1 MNDTMDLV
9 IPGFCGM
16 GMHLRLD
23 GFRII
28 YVLIAIVMWAVCGLF
43 SLEYM
48 RHYGNR
54 RRYYV
59 FFWITFLAT
68 AGVFLSAD
76 LYTTFIFFE
85 IMSFTS
91 YVWVAFDEK
100 KESLRAAETYLAVAV
115 IGGLV
120 MLMGLFLLYDMTGT
134 LEMDGLGRAVEEVL
148 SGNGVYGSGGTGRLY
163 AAGGLLLF
171 GFGAKAG
178 CFPLHIWLPKA
189 HPVAPAPA
197 SALLSGI
204 LTKAGV
210 FGIVVVSC
218 VMFGTD
224 GNWGLLVAV
233 LGFITMFLGA
243 LLALFS
249 VNLKRTLACSSVS
262 QIGFIL
268 TGIGMCCLLKS
279 VGQGNGLA
287 VRGTFLHMVNH
298 SMFKLVLFLC
308 AGVVFMN
315 LHQLDLNDIRGFGR
329 KKPALL
335 FCFLMGAL
343 GISGIPMW
351 SGYVSKTLLHE
362 GIVEYGEMLARGM
375 GPASG
380 SLIGS
385 AGGGVHPAGWS
396 YGISA
401 VLGAPAVWKAAEWL
415 FLLTGG
421 MTLAYMLKLFIV
433 LFVDRHPVRQQEF
446 DAMSSGYMNPV
457 SRTVLCVCAS
467 VIPVF
472 GSCPQL
478 FMDRAADLGQGFFQG
493 NLLGHK
499 VSYFAAGNLKGAA
512 ITIGIGIVLYMAVV
526 RGLLMEKAESG
537 EQAEGRW
544 DNGGSSS
551 GVNGGNNSGINS
563 IVNSEINSG
572 VNRRNNSGVNR
583 RSNRGGNSG
592 NNSGVNSGNNSEVNS
607 RNNSGVNSR
616 INREVNGKMCG
627 LYLYRYVDRWPK
639 WLDLEELIYRPI
651 LAVALPGIFGAA
663 FRFVDRY
670 LVSTAVNLFLQV
682 SAVLCRALDH
692 MADGLILLARK
703 ITHRQRNGEMVRWG
717 NDRSAFILGHFID
730 DVARLGRRLPGRRK
744 GRERNG
750 SVIPRLIEGEEVLKR
765 TGKLVEE
772 SFSFGLMLFCIGLCL
787 TLGYLLVVFFR
798 G

>member
-1 MNDTMDLV
+1 MMDTMDLV

-23 GFRII
+23 GFRLV
-28 YVLIAIVMWAVCGLF
+28 YVLIAIVMWTVCGLF

-48 RHYGNR
+48 RHYEKRG
-54 RRYYV
+54 RYYV

-100 KESLRAAETYLAVAV
+100 KESLRAAGTYLAVAV

-134 LEMDGLGRAVEEVL
+134 LEIDGLAGAAEIIL
-148 SGNGVYGSGGTGRLY
+148 SGNGVYGPQGPVRLY
-163 AAGGLLLF
+163 VAGGLLLF

-197 SALLSGI
+197 SALLSGL

-210 FGIVVVSC
+210 FGIVIVSC
-218 VMFGTD
+218 VMFQAD
-224 GNWGLLVAV
+224 RNWGLLVAV

-268 TGIGMCCLLKS
+268 TGTGMCCLLKS
-279 VGQGNGLA
+279 VGAGNGLA

-308 AGVVFMN
+308 AGAVFMN

-329 KKPALL
+329 RKPALL

-362 GIVEYGEMLARGM
+362 GIVEYGEMLAQGI
-375 GPASG
+375 GTAFG
-380 SLIGS
+380 GGIGS
-385 AGGGVHPAGWS
+385 AGGGTYLAGGI
-396 YGISA
+396 YGLGA
-401 VLGAPAVWKAAEWL
+401 VLGSPALWKAAEWL

-421 MTLAYMLKLFIV
+421 MTLAYMLKLFIA

-446 DAMSSGYMNPV
+446 DAMSSDYMNPV
-457 SRTVLCVCAS
+457 SRAALCISAA

-472 GSCPQL
+472 GSFPQL
-478 FMDRAADLGQGFFQG
+478 FMDRAADLGQGFFHG
-493 NLLGHK
+493 DLPGHK

-512 ITIGIGIVLYMAVV
+512 ITIGIGIVLYVVVV
-526 RGLLMEKAESG
+526 RGLLMEKAEVG
-537 EQAEGRW
+537 EQVENRGIDSGVDGRV
-544 DNGGSSS
+544 DSRANGG
-551 GVNGGNNSGINS
+551 VD
-563 IVNSEINSG
+563 SG
-572 VNRRNNSGVNR
+572 VNRGADSGANSK
-583 RSNRGGNSG
+583 
-592 NNSGVNSGNNSEVNS
+592 
-607 RNNSGVNSR
+607 
-616 INREVNGKMCG
+616 INRKLGSV
-627 LYLYRYVDRWPK
+627 YRYVDRWPK
-639 WLDLEELIYRPI
+639 WLDLEELVYRPI
-651 LAVALPGIFGAA
+651 LAVALPGIFGAI

-682 SAVLCRALDH
+682 SAVLCRTLDH
-692 MADGLILLARK
+692 MADGIILLARK
-703 ITHRQRNGEMVRWG
+703 TTHRQRNGEKVLGG
-717 NDRSAFILGHFID
+717 NDRLAFILGHFID
-730 DVARLGRRLPGRRK
+730 DVAILGRRLPGRRK
-744 GRERNG
+744 EREG
-750 SVIPRLIEGEEVLKR
+750 KDSVIPRLIEGEEVLKR

>member
-54 RRYYV
+54 RRYYF

-91 YVWVAFDEK
+91 YVWVAFDER

-279 VGQGNGLA
+279 AGQGNGLA

-385 AGGGVHPAGWS
+385 AGGGVHPAGGI

-401 VLGAPAVWKAAEWL
+401 VLGAPAVWRAAEWL

-421 MTLAYMLKLFIV
+421 MTLAYMLKLFIA

-457 SRTVLCVCAS
+457 SRTVLCICAA

-472 GSCPQL
+472 GSCPHL

-493 NLLGHK
+493 DLLGHK
-499 VSYFAAGNLKGAA
+499 VPYFAAGNLKGAA

-551 GVNGGNNSGINS
+551 GVNSG
-563 IVNSEINSG
+563 
-572 VNRRNNSGVNR
+572 
-583 RSNRGGNSG
+583 
-592 NNSGVNSGNNSEVNS
+592 
-607 RNNSGVNSR
+607 NNSGVNSR

-651 LAVALPGIFGAA
+651 LAVALPGIFGAV

-670 LVSTAVNLFLQV
+670 LVSTAVNFFLQV
-682 SAVLCRALDH
+682 SAILCRALDH

-703 ITHRQRNGEMVRWG
+703 TTHRQRNGEMVRWG

>member
-134 LEMDGLGRAVEEVL
+134 LEMDGLVRAVEEVL

-279 VGQGNGLA
+279 AGQGNGLA

-457 SRTVLCVCAS
+457 SRTVLCICAA

-472 GSCPQL
+472 GACPQL

-499 VSYFAAGNLKGAA
+499 VPYFAAGNLKGAA

-551 GVNGGNNSGINS
+551 GVNGGNDSGA
-563 IVNSEINSG
+563 
-572 VNRRNNSGVNR
+572 
-583 RSNRGGNSG
+583 
-592 NNSGVNSGNNSEVNS
+592 
-607 RNNSGVNSR
+607 
-616 INREVNGKMCG
+616 NGKIGG

-651 LAVALPGIFGAA
+651 LAVALPGIFGAV

-670 LVSTAVNLFLQV
+670 LVSAAVNLFLKV

-703 ITHRQRNGEMVRWG
+703 TTHRQRNGEMVRWG

-730 DVARLGRRLPGRRK
+730 YVASLGRRLPGRRK

>member
-9 IPGFCGM
+9 IPAFCGM

-54 RRYYV
+54 RRYYA

-91 YVWVAFDEK
+91 YVWVAFDER

-279 VGQGNGLA
+279 AGQGNGLA

-385 AGGGVHPAGWS
+385 AGGGVHPAGGI

-421 MTLAYMLKLFIV
+421 MTLAYMLKLFIA

-457 SRTVLCVCAS
+457 SRTVLCICAA

-472 GSCPQL
+472 GSCPHL

-493 NLLGHK
+493 DLLGHK
-499 VSYFAAGNLKGAA
+499 VPYFAAGNLKGAA

-537 EQAEGRW
+537 GQAEGRW

-551 GVNGGNNSGINS
+551 
-563 IVNSEINSG
+563 
-572 VNRRNNSGVNR
+572 
-583 RSNRGGNSG
+583 
-592 NNSGVNSGNNSEVNS
+592 
-607 RNNSGVNSR
+607 
-616 INREVNGKMCG
+616 EVNGKVCG

-651 LAVALPGIFGAA
+651 LAVALPGIFGAV

-682 SAVLCRALDH
+682 SAVLCRTLDH

-703 ITHRQRNGEMVRWG
+703 TTHRQRNGEMVRWG

>member
-54 RRYYV
+54 RRYYF

-91 YVWVAFDEK
+91 YVWVAFDER

-279 VGQGNGLA
+279 AGQGNGLA

-385 AGGGVHPAGWS
+385 AGGGVHPAGGI

-401 VLGAPAVWKAAEWL
+401 VLGAPAVWRAAEWL

-421 MTLAYMLKLFIV
+421 MTLAYMLKLFIA

-457 SRTVLCVCAS
+457 SRTVLCICAA

-472 GSCPQL
+472 GSCPHL

-493 NLLGHK
+493 DLLGHK
-499 VSYFAAGNLKGAA
+499 VPYFAAGNLKGAA

-551 GVNGGNNSGINS
+551 GVNSG
-563 IVNSEINSG
+563 
-572 VNRRNNSGVNR
+572 
-583 RSNRGGNSG
+583 
-592 NNSGVNSGNNSEVNS
+592 
-607 RNNSGVNSR
+607 NNSGVNSR

-651 LAVALPGIFGAA
+651 LAVALPGIFGAV

-670 LVSTAVNLFLQV
+670 LVSTTVNFFLQV
-682 SAVLCRALDH
+682 SAILCRALDH

-703 ITHRQRNGEMVRWG
+703 TTHRQRNGEMVRWG

>member
-9 IPGFCGM
+9 IPAFCGM

-54 RRYYV
+54 RRYYA

-68 AGVFLSAD
+68 AGVFLSAA

-91 YVWVAFDEK
+91 YVWVAFDER

-279 VGQGNGLA
+279 AGQGNGLA

-385 AGGGVHPAGWS
+385 AGGGVHPAGGI

-421 MTLAYMLKLFIV
+421 MTLAYMLKLFIA

-457 SRTVLCVCAS
+457 SRTVLCICAA

-472 GSCPQL
+472 GSCPHL

-493 NLLGHK
+493 DLLGHK
-499 VSYFAAGNLKGAA
+499 VPYFAAGNLKGAA

-537 EQAEGRW
+537 GQAEGRW

-551 GVNGGNNSGINS
+551 
-563 IVNSEINSG
+563 
-572 VNRRNNSGVNR
+572 
-583 RSNRGGNSG
+583 
-592 NNSGVNSGNNSEVNS
+592 
-607 RNNSGVNSR
+607 
-616 INREVNGKMCG
+616 EVNGKVCG

-651 LAVALPGIFGAA
+651 LAVALPGIFGAV

-682 SAVLCRALDH
+682 SAVLCRTLDH

-703 ITHRQRNGEMVRWG
+703 TTHRQRNGEMVRWG

>member
-279 VGQGNGLA
+279 AGQGNGLA

-385 AGGGVHPAGWS
+385 AGGGVHPAGGI

-421 MTLAYMLKLFIV
+421 MTLAYMLKLFIA

-457 SRTVLCVCAS
+457 SRTVLCICAA

-472 GSCPQL
+472 GSCPHL

-493 NLLGHK
+493 DLLGHK
-499 VSYFAAGNLKGAA
+499 VPYFAAGNLKGAA
-512 ITIGIGIVLYMAVV
+512 LTIGIGIVLYMAVV

-537 EQAEGRW
+537 GQAEGRW

-551 GVNGGNNSGINS
+551 
-563 IVNSEINSG
+563 
-572 VNRRNNSGVNR
+572 
-583 RSNRGGNSG
+583 
-592 NNSGVNSGNNSEVNS
+592 
-607 RNNSGVNSR
+607 
-616 INREVNGKMCG
+616 EVNGKVCG

-651 LAVALPGIFGAA
+651 LAVALPGIFGAV

-682 SAVLCRALDH
+682 SAVLCRTLDH

-703 ITHRQRNGEMVRWG
+703 TTHRQRNGEMVRWG

>member
-54 RRYYV
+54 RRYYA

-279 VGQGNGLA
+279 AGQGNGLA

-385 AGGGVHPAGWS
+385 AGGGVHPAGGI

-421 MTLAYMLKLFIV
+421 MTLAYMLKLFIA

-457 SRTVLCVCAS
+457 SRTVLCICAA

-472 GSCPQL
+472 GSCPHL

-493 NLLGHK
+493 DLLGHK
-499 VSYFAAGNLKGAA
+499 VPYFAAGNLKGAA

-537 EQAEGRW
+537 GQAEGRW

-551 GVNGGNNSGINS
+551 
-563 IVNSEINSG
+563 
-572 VNRRNNSGVNR
+572 
-583 RSNRGGNSG
+583 
-592 NNSGVNSGNNSEVNS
+592 
-607 RNNSGVNSR
+607 
-616 INREVNGKMCG
+616 EVNGKVCG

-651 LAVALPGIFGAA
+651 LAVALPGIFGAV

-682 SAVLCRALDH
+682 SAVLCRTLDH

-703 ITHRQRNGEMVRWG
+703 TTHRQRNGEMVRWG

>member
-279 VGQGNGLA
+279 AGQGNGLA

-315 LHQLDLNDIRGFGR
+315 LHQLDLTDIRGFGR

-401 VLGAPAVWKAAEWL
+401 VLGAPAIWKAAEWL

-537 EQAEGRW
+537 EQPEVRW
-544 DNGGSSS
+544 DTGGSS
-551 GVNGGNNSGINS
+551 
-563 IVNSEINSG
+563 
-572 VNRRNNSGVNR
+572 
-583 RSNRGGNSG
+583 
-592 NNSGVNSGNNSEVNS
+592 SGVNSGNNS
-607 RNNSGVNSR
+607 GA
-616 INREVNGKMCG
+616 NGKIGG

-651 LAVALPGIFGAA
+651 LAVALPGIFGAV

-670 LVSTAVNLFLQV
+670 LVSTAVNLFRQV

-772 SFSFGLMLFCIGLCL
+772 SF
-787 TLGYLLVVFFR
+787 
-798 G
+798 

>member
-9 IPGFCGM
+9 IPAFCGM

-91 YVWVAFDEK
+91 YVWVAFDER

-279 VGQGNGLA
+279 AGQGNGLA

-385 AGGGVHPAGWS
+385 AGGGVHPAGGI

-457 SRTVLCVCAS
+457 SRTVLCICAA

-472 GSCPQL
+472 GSCPHL

-493 NLLGHK
+493 DLLGHK
-499 VSYFAAGNLKGAA
+499 VPYFAAGNLKGAA

-537 EQAEGRW
+537 GQAEGRW

-551 GVNGGNNSGINS
+551 
-563 IVNSEINSG
+563 
-572 VNRRNNSGVNR
+572 
-583 RSNRGGNSG
+583 
-592 NNSGVNSGNNSEVNS
+592 
-607 RNNSGVNSR
+607 
-616 INREVNGKMCG
+616 EVNGKVCG

-651 LAVALPGIFGAA
+651 LAVALPGIFGAV

-682 SAVLCRALDH
+682 SAVLCRTLDH

-703 ITHRQRNGEMVRWG
+703 TTHRQRNGEMVRWG

>member
-1 MNDTMDLV
+1 
-9 IPGFCGM
+9 
-16 GMHLRLD
+16 
-23 GFRII
+23 
-28 YVLIAIVMWAVCGLF
+28 
-43 SLEYM
+43 
-48 RHYGNR
+48 
-54 RRYYV
+54 
-59 FFWITFLAT
+59 
-68 AGVFLSAD
+68 
-76 LYTTFIFFE
+76 
-85 IMSFTS
+85 
-91 YVWVAFDEK
+91 
-100 KESLRAAETYLAVAV
+100 
-115 IGGLV
+115 
-120 MLMGLFLLYDMTGT
+120 
-134 LEMDGLGRAVEEVL
+134 
-148 SGNGVYGSGGTGRLY
+148 
-163 AAGGLLLF
+163 
-171 GFGAKAG
+171 
-178 CFPLHIWLPKA
+178 
-189 HPVAPAPA
+189 
-197 SALLSGI
+197 
-204 LTKAGV
+204 
-210 FGIVVVSC
+210 
-218 VMFGTD
+218 
-224 GNWGLLVAV
+224 
-233 LGFITMFLGA
+233 
-243 LLALFS
+243 
-249 VNLKRTLACSSVS
+249 
-262 QIGFIL
+262 
-268 TGIGMCCLLKS
+268 
-279 VGQGNGLA
+279 
-287 VRGTFLHMVNH
+287 
-298 SMFKLVLFLC
+298 
-308 AGVVFMN
+308 
-315 LHQLDLNDIRGFGR
+315 
-329 KKPALL
+329 
-335 FCFLMGAL
+335 
-343 GISGIPMW
+343 MW

-572 VNRRNNSGVNR
+572 VNRRNNSGVN
-583 RSNRGGNSG
+583 
-592 NNSGVNSGNNSEVNS
+592 
-607 RNNSGVNSR
+607 SR

-730 DVARLGRRLPGRRK
+730 
-744 GRERNG
+744 
-750 SVIPRLIEGEEVLKR
+750 
-765 TGKLVEE
+765 E
-772 SFSFGLMLFCIGLCL
+772 SLSFILF
-787 TLGYLLVVFFR
+787 R
-798 G
+798 

>member
-9 IPGFCGM
+9 IPAFCGM

-54 RRYYV
+54 RRYYA

-91 YVWVAFDEK
+91 YVWVAFDER

-249 VNLKRTLACSSVS
+249 VNLKRTLTCSSVS

-279 VGQGNGLA
+279 AGQGNGLA

-385 AGGGVHPAGWS
+385 AGGGVHPAGGI

-421 MTLAYMLKLFIV
+421 MTLAYMLKLFIA

-493 NLLGHK
+493 DLLGHK
-499 VSYFAAGNLKGAA
+499 VPYFAAGNLKGAA

-551 GVNGGNNSGINS
+551 
-563 IVNSEINSG
+563 
-572 VNRRNNSGVNR
+572 
-583 RSNRGGNSG
+583 
-592 NNSGVNSGNNSEVNS
+592 
-607 RNNSGVNSR
+607 
-616 INREVNGKMCG
+616 EVNGKVCG

-651 LAVALPGIFGAA
+651 LAVALPGIFGAV

-682 SAVLCRALDH
+682 SAVLCRTLDH

-703 ITHRQRNGEMVRWG
+703 TTHRQRNGEMVRWG

>member
-9 IPGFCGM
+9 IPAFCGM

-54 RRYYV
+54 RRYYA

-91 YVWVAFDEK
+91 YVWVAFDER

-279 VGQGNGLA
+279 AGQGNGLA

-385 AGGGVHPAGWS
+385 AGGGVHPAGGI

-457 SRTVLCVCAS
+457 SRTVLCICAA

-472 GSCPQL
+472 GSCPHL

-493 NLLGHK
+493 DLLGHK
-499 VSYFAAGNLKGAA
+499 VPYFAAGNLKGAA

-537 EQAEGRW
+537 GQAEGRW

-551 GVNGGNNSGINS
+551 
-563 IVNSEINSG
+563 
-572 VNRRNNSGVNR
+572 
-583 RSNRGGNSG
+583 
-592 NNSGVNSGNNSEVNS
+592 
-607 RNNSGVNSR
+607 
-616 INREVNGKMCG
+616 EVNGKVCG

-651 LAVALPGIFGAA
+651 LAVALPGIFGAV

-682 SAVLCRALDH
+682 SAVLCRTLDH

-703 ITHRQRNGEMVRWG
+703 TTHRQRNGEMVRWG

>member
-279 VGQGNGLA
+279 AGQGNGLA

-375 GPASG
+375 EPASG

-537 EQAEGRW
+537 EQPEVRW

-551 GVNGGNNSGINS
+551 GVNGGNDSGA
-563 IVNSEINSG
+563 
-572 VNRRNNSGVNR
+572 
-583 RSNRGGNSG
+583 
-592 NNSGVNSGNNSEVNS
+592 
-607 RNNSGVNSR
+607 
-616 INREVNGKMCG
+616 NGKIGG

-651 LAVALPGIFGAA
+651 LAVALPGIFGAV

-703 ITHRQRNGEMVRWG
+703 TTHRQRNGEMVRWG

-730 DVARLGRRLPGRRK
+730 YVASLGRRLPGRRK

>member
-1 MNDTMDLV
+1 M
-9 IPGFCGM
+9 
-16 GMHLRLD
+16 
-23 GFRII
+23 
-28 YVLIAIVMWAVCGLF
+28 
-43 SLEYM
+43 
-48 RHYGNR
+48 
-54 RRYYV
+54 
-59 FFWITFLAT
+59 
-68 AGVFLSAD
+68 
-76 LYTTFIFFE
+76 
-85 IMSFTS
+85 
-91 YVWVAFDEK
+91 
-100 KESLRAAETYLAVAV
+100 
-115 IGGLV
+115 
-120 MLMGLFLLYDMTGT
+120 
-134 LEMDGLGRAVEEVL
+134 
-148 SGNGVYGSGGTGRLY
+148 
-163 AAGGLLLF
+163 
-171 GFGAKAG
+171 
-178 CFPLHIWLPKA
+178 
-189 HPVAPAPA
+189 
-197 SALLSGI
+197 
-204 LTKAGV
+204 
-210 FGIVVVSC
+210 
-218 VMFGTD
+218 
-224 GNWGLLVAV
+224 
-233 LGFITMFLGA
+233 
-243 LLALFS
+243 
-249 VNLKRTLACSSVS
+249 
-262 QIGFIL
+262 
-268 TGIGMCCLLKS
+268 
-279 VGQGNGLA
+279 
-287 VRGTFLHMVNH
+287 
-298 SMFKLVLFLC
+298 
-308 AGVVFMN
+308 
-315 LHQLDLNDIRGFGR
+315 
-329 KKPALL
+329 
-335 FCFLMGAL
+335 
-343 GISGIPMW
+343 
-351 SGYVSKTLLHE
+351 SKTLLHE

-385 AGGGVHPAGWS
+385 AGGGVHPAGGI

-421 MTLAYMLKLFIV
+421 MTLAYMLKLFIA

-457 SRTVLCVCAS
+457 SRTVLCICAA

-472 GSCPQL
+472 GSCPHL

-493 NLLGHK
+493 DLLGHK
-499 VSYFAAGNLKGAA
+499 VPYFAAGNLKGAA

-526 RGLLMEKAESG
+526 RGLLMEKTESG
-537 EQAEGRW
+537 EQPEVRW

-551 GVNGGNNSGINS
+551 GVNSGNNSGINS

-583 RSNRGGNSG
+583 RNNRGGNSG
-592 NNSGVNSGNNSEVNS
+592 NNSGVNSG
-607 RNNSGVNSR
+607 NNSGVNSR

>member
-9 IPGFCGM
+9 IPAFCGM

-54 RRYYV
+54 RRYYA

-91 YVWVAFDEK
+91 YVWVAFDER

-279 VGQGNGLA
+279 AGQGNGLA

-385 AGGGVHPAGWS
+385 AGGGVHPAGGI

-457 SRTVLCVCAS
+457 SRTVLCICAA

-493 NLLGHK
+493 DLLGHK
-499 VSYFAAGNLKGAA
+499 VPYFAAGNLKGAA

-537 EQAEGRW
+537 GQAEGRW

-551 GVNGGNNSGINS
+551 
-563 IVNSEINSG
+563 
-572 VNRRNNSGVNR
+572 
-583 RSNRGGNSG
+583 
-592 NNSGVNSGNNSEVNS
+592 
-607 RNNSGVNSR
+607 
-616 INREVNGKMCG
+616 EVNGKVCG

-651 LAVALPGIFGAA
+651 LAVALPGIFGAV

-682 SAVLCRALDH
+682 SAVLCRTLDH

-703 ITHRQRNGEMVRWG
+703 TTHRQRNGEMVRWG

>member
-279 VGQGNGLA
+279 AGQGNGLA

-385 AGGGVHPAGWS
+385 AGGGVHPAGGI

-421 MTLAYMLKLFIV
+421 MTLAYMLKLFIA

-537 EQAEGRW
+537 GQAEGRW

-551 GVNGGNNSGINS
+551 
-563 IVNSEINSG
+563 
-572 VNRRNNSGVNR
+572 
-583 RSNRGGNSG
+583 
-592 NNSGVNSGNNSEVNS
+592 
-607 RNNSGVNSR
+607 
-616 INREVNGKMCG
+616 EVNGKVCG

-651 LAVALPGIFGAA
+651 LAVALPGIFGAV

-682 SAVLCRALDH
+682 SAVLCRTLDH

-703 ITHRQRNGEMVRWG
+703 TTHRQRNGEMVRWG

>member
-9 IPGFCGM
+9 IPAFCGM

-54 RRYYV
+54 RRYYA

-91 YVWVAFDEK
+91 YVWVAFDER

-385 AGGGVHPAGWS
+385 AGGGVHPAGGI

-421 MTLAYMLKLFIV
+421 MTLAYMLKLFIA

-457 SRTVLCVCAS
+457 SRTVLCICAA

-472 GSCPQL
+472 GSCPHL

-493 NLLGHK
+493 DLLGHK
-499 VSYFAAGNLKGAA
+499 VPYFAAGNLKGAA

-537 EQAEGRW
+537 GQAEGRW

-551 GVNGGNNSGINS
+551 
-563 IVNSEINSG
+563 
-572 VNRRNNSGVNR
+572 
-583 RSNRGGNSG
+583 
-592 NNSGVNSGNNSEVNS
+592 
-607 RNNSGVNSR
+607 
-616 INREVNGKMCG
+616 EVNGKVCG

-651 LAVALPGIFGAA
+651 LAVALPGIFGAV

-682 SAVLCRALDH
+682 SAVLCRTLDH

-703 ITHRQRNGEMVRWG
+703 TTHRQRNGEMVRWG

>member
-9 IPGFCGM
+9 IPAFCGM

-54 RRYYV
+54 RRYYA

-91 YVWVAFDEK
+91 YVWVAFDER

-148 SGNGVYGSGGTGRLY
+148 SGNGAYGSGGTGRLY

-268 TGIGMCCLLKS
+268 TGIGMCC
-279 VGQGNGLA
+279 QGNGLA

-385 AGGGVHPAGWS
+385 AGGGVHPAGGI

-421 MTLAYMLKLFIV
+421 MTLAYMLKLFIA

-457 SRTVLCVCAS
+457 SRTVLCICAA

-472 GSCPQL
+472 GSCPHL

-493 NLLGHK
+493 DLLGHK
-499 VSYFAAGNLKGAA
+499 VPYFAAGNLKGAA
-512 ITIGIGIVLYMAVV
+512 IGIVLYMAVV

-537 EQAEGRW
+537 GQAEGRW

-551 GVNGGNNSGINS
+551 
-563 IVNSEINSG
+563 
-572 VNRRNNSGVNR
+572 
-583 RSNRGGNSG
+583 
-592 NNSGVNSGNNSEVNS
+592 
-607 RNNSGVNSR
+607 
-616 INREVNGKMCG
+616 EVNGKVCG

-651 LAVALPGIFGAA
+651 LAVALPGIFGAV

-682 SAVLCRALDH
+682 SAVLCRTLDH

-703 ITHRQRNGEMVRWG
+703 TTHRQRNGEMVRWG

>member
-9 IPGFCGM
+9 IPAFCGM

-54 RRYYV
+54 RRYYA

-91 YVWVAFDEK
+91 YVWVAFDER

-279 VGQGNGLA
+279 AGQGNGLA

-385 AGGGVHPAGWS
+385 AGGGVHPAGGI

-421 MTLAYMLKLFIV
+421 MTLAYMLKLFIA

-537 EQAEGRW
+537 EQPEVRW

-551 GVNGGNNSGINS
+551 GVNGGNDSGA
-563 IVNSEINSG
+563 
-572 VNRRNNSGVNR
+572 
-583 RSNRGGNSG
+583 
-592 NNSGVNSGNNSEVNS
+592 
-607 RNNSGVNSR
+607 
-616 INREVNGKMCG
+616 NGKIGG

-651 LAVALPGIFGAA
+651 LAVALPGIFGAV

-703 ITHRQRNGEMVRWG
+703 TTHRQRNGEMVRWG

-730 DVARLGRRLPGRRK
+730 YVASLGRRLPGRRK

>member
-1 MNDTMDLV
+1 MMDTMDLV

-23 GFRII
+23 GFRLV
-28 YVLIAIVMWAVCGLF
+28 YVLIAIVMWTVCGLF

-48 RHYGNR
+48 RHYEKRG
-54 RRYYV
+54 RYYV

-100 KESLRAAETYLAVAV
+100 KESLRAAGTYLAVAV

-134 LEMDGLGRAVEEVL
+134 LEIDGLAGAAEIIL
-148 SGNGVYGSGGTGRLY
+148 SGNGVYGPQGPVRLY
-163 AAGGLLLF
+163 VAGGLLLF

-210 FGIVVVSC
+210 FGIVIVSC
-218 VMFGTD
+218 VMFQAD
-224 GNWGLLVAV
+224 RNWGLLVAV

-268 TGIGMCCLLKS
+268 TGTGMCCLLKS
-279 VGQGNGLA
+279 VGAGNGLA

-308 AGVVFMN
+308 AGAVFMN

-329 KKPALL
+329 RKPALL

-362 GIVEYGEMLARGM
+362 GIVEYGEMLAQGI
-375 GPASG
+375 GTAFG
-380 SLIGS
+380 GGIGS
-385 AGGGVHPAGWS
+385 AGGGIYLAGGI
-396 YGISA
+396 YGLGA
-401 VLGAPAVWKAAEWL
+401 VLGSPALWKAAEWL

-421 MTLAYMLKLFIV
+421 MTLAYMLKLFIA

-446 DAMSSGYMNPV
+446 DAMSSDYMNPV
-457 SRTVLCVCAS
+457 SRAALCISAA

-472 GSCPQL
+472 GSFPQL
-478 FMDRAADLGQGFFQG
+478 FMDRAADLGQGFFHG
-493 NLLGHK
+493 DLPGHK

-512 ITIGIGIVLYMAVV
+512 ITIGIGIVLYVVVV
-526 RGLLMEKAESG
+526 RGLLMEKAEVG
-537 EQAEGRW
+537 EQVENRGIDSGVDGRV
-544 DNGGSSS
+544 DSRANGGVDSRA
-551 GVNGGNNSGINS
+551 NGG
-563 IVNSEINSG
+563 VD
-572 VNRRNNSGVNR
+572 
-583 RSNRGGNSG
+583 
-592 NNSGVNSGNNSEVNS
+592 SGVNSK
-607 RNNSGVNSR
+607 
-616 INREVNGKMCG
+616 INRKLGSV
-627 LYLYRYVDRWPK
+627 YRYVDRWPK
-639 WLDLEELIYRPI
+639 WLDLEELVYRPI
-651 LAVALPGIFGAA
+651 LAVALPGIFGAV

-670 LVSTAVNLFLQV
+670 LVSTAVNLFLQI
-682 SAVLCRALDH
+682 SAVLCRTLDH
-692 MADGLILLARK
+692 MADGIILLARK
-703 ITHRQRNGEMVRWG
+703 TTHRQRNGEKVLGG
-717 NDRSAFILGHFID
+717 NDRLAFILGHFID
-730 DVARLGRRLPGRRK
+730 DVAILGRRLPGRRK
-744 GRERNG
+744 EREG
-750 SVIPRLIEGEEVLKR
+750 KDSVIPRLIEGEEVLKR

>member
-1 MNDTMDLV
+1 MMDTMDLV

-23 GFRII
+23 GFRLV
-28 YVLIAIVMWAVCGLF
+28 YVLIAIVMWTVCGLF

-48 RHYGNR
+48 RHYEKRG
-54 RRYYV
+54 RYYV

-100 KESLRAAETYLAVAV
+100 KESLRAAGTYLAVAV

-134 LEMDGLGRAVEEVL
+134 LEIDGLAGAAEIIL
-148 SGNGVYGSGGTGRLY
+148 SGNGVYGPQGPVRLY
-163 AAGGLLLF
+163 VAGGLLLF

-210 FGIVVVSC
+210 FGIVIVSC
-218 VMFGTD
+218 VMFQAD
-224 GNWGLLVAV
+224 RNWGLLVAV

-268 TGIGMCCLLKS
+268 TGTGMCCLLKS
-279 VGQGNGLA
+279 VGAGNGLA

-308 AGVVFMN
+308 AGAVFMN

-329 KKPALL
+329 RKPALL

-362 GIVEYGEMLARGM
+362 GIVEYGEMLAQGI
-375 GPASG
+375 GTAFG
-380 SLIGS
+380 GGIGS
-385 AGGGVHPAGWS
+385 AGGGTYLAGGI
-396 YGISA
+396 YGLGA
-401 VLGAPAVWKAAEWL
+401 VLGSPALWKAAEWL

-421 MTLAYMLKLFIV
+421 MTLAYMLKLFIA

-457 SRTVLCVCAS
+457 SRAALCISAA

-472 GSCPQL
+472 GSFPQL
-478 FMDRAADLGQGFFQG
+478 FMDRAADLGQGFFHG
-493 NLLGHK
+493 DLPGHK

-512 ITIGIGIVLYMAVV
+512 ITIGIGIVLYVVVV
-526 RGLLMEKAESG
+526 RGLLMEKAEVG
-537 EQAEGRW
+537 EQVENRGIDSGVDGRV
-544 DNGGSSS
+544 DSRANGGVDS
-551 GVNGGNNSGINS
+551 GA
-563 IVNSEINSG
+563 
-572 VNRRNNSGVNR
+572 
-583 RSNRGGNSG
+583 
-592 NNSGVNSGNNSEVNS
+592 NSGVNSK
-607 RNNSGVNSR
+607 
-616 INREVNGKMCG
+616 INRKLGSV
-627 LYLYRYVDRWPK
+627 YRYVDRWPK
-639 WLDLEELIYRPI
+639 WLDLEELVYRPI
-651 LAVALPGIFGAA
+651 LAVALPGIFGAV
-663 FRFVDRY
+663 FRFIDRY
-670 LVSTAVNLFLQV
+670 LVSTAVNLFLQI
-682 SAVLCRALDH
+682 SAVLCRTLDH
-692 MADGLILLARK
+692 MADGIILLARK
-703 ITHRQRNGEMVRWG
+703 TTHRQRNGEKVLGG
-717 NDRSAFILGHFID
+717 NDRLAFILGHFID
-730 DVARLGRRLPGRRK
+730 DVAILGRRLPGRRK
-744 GRERNG
+744 EREG
-750 SVIPRLIEGEEVLKR
+750 KDSVIPRLIDGEEVLKR

>member
-9 IPGFCGM
+9 IPAFCGM

-54 RRYYV
+54 RRYYA

-279 VGQGNGLA
+279 AGQGNGLA

-421 MTLAYMLKLFIV
+421 MTLAYMLKLFIA

-537 EQAEGRW
+537 EQPEVRW

-551 GVNGGNNSGINS
+551 GVNGGNDSGA
-563 IVNSEINSG
+563 
-572 VNRRNNSGVNR
+572 
-583 RSNRGGNSG
+583 
-592 NNSGVNSGNNSEVNS
+592 
-607 RNNSGVNSR
+607 
-616 INREVNGKMCG
+616 NGKIGG

-651 LAVALPGIFGAA
+651 LAVALPGIFGAV

-682 SAVLCRALDH
+682 SAVLCRTLDH

-703 ITHRQRNGEMVRWG
+703 TTHRQRNGEMVRWG